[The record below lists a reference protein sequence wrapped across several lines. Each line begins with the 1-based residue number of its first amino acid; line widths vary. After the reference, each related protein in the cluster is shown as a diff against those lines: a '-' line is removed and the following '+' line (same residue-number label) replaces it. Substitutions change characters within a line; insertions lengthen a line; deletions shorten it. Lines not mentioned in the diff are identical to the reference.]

1 MKDLFPSLPENP
13 KLRDVFSRFP
23 SSFAPLMEYHDRVLR
38 SDGPL
43 SVGERELIAAYV
55 SSLNAC
61 RFCFDGH
68 KVFARAHGIEPQ
80 VIEALLNDTE
90 SDGIEPRL
98 RPILAYVRK
107 LTLEPAKMVEA
118 DAQAVY
124 DAGWTEEALFS
135 AIQTC
140 AVFNLMNRIVEG
152 TGVKAKGVKAARVL
166 RRTLSK
172 GKPPSLQDLT
182 SIARGRR

>member
-1 MKDLFPSLPENP
+1 MKTLFPSLPENP
-13 KLRDVFSRFP
+13 KLGDVFKRFP
-23 SSFAPLMEYHDRVLR
+23 EAIAPLLDYHDRVLR

-43 SVGERELIAAYV
+43 TIGERELIAAYV

-68 KVFARAHGIEPQ
+68 KVFARAHGIDPGL
-80 VIEALLNDTE
+80 IAALLD
-90 SDGIEPRL
+90 DDHDRIEPRL

-107 LTLEPAKMVEA
+107 LTLEPSKMVEA
-118 DAQAVY
+118 DAEAVY
-124 DAGWTEEALFS
+124 AAGWSEEALFS

-152 TGVKAKGVKAARVL
+152 TGVTPYLDSDDDKDASELPRMDSYAAF
-166 RRTLSK
+166 
-172 GKPPSLQDLT
+172 GKSLGLT
-182 SIARGRR
+182 